1 VICRYYQQGQK
12 LNVADLN
19 LITVLIDRSET
30 ELTEVALNEWRTG
43 LNGPPHRHGQKEQ
56 IFFVVAGQGEIK
68 LGDEKFEGNINDFFY
83 VPSGLTHQTNSTGEG
98 PLQYLLFNAFANFDK
113 EGHATF
119 AEHIAKVKE
128 TRRKQADTQQADVTA
143 DEGAAQDKKGKYIH
157 ALETDRRFEI
167 PGGSIALLLD
177 RSEAERCEA
186 TVVTISADEKSPQL
200 SLEDEELTLF
210 VLSGTGSAMVG
221 DETTQ
226 VKKGDVLFVPRN
238 TAFGLQAG
246 PDGLRYL
253 SLGTIV
259 NPGKYASFEE
269 MLRNVIQ

>member
-1 VICRYYQQGQK
+1 VIHRYYEEGEK

-56 IFFVVAGQGEIK
+56 IFFVVSGAGKITIGGEA
-68 LGDEKFEGNINDFFY
+68 FEGKPQDLFY
-83 VPSGLTHQTNSTGEG
+83 VPSGVTHQTNSTGQE
-98 PLQYLLFNAFANFDK
+98 PLGYILFNAFSNFDK

-143 DEGAAQDKKGKYIH
+143 AEGAAQTKKGKFVSG
-157 ALETDRRFEI
+157 TSGGKRFDC
-167 PGGSIALLLD
+167 GFGSIVLLLD

-186 TVVTISADEKSPQL
+186 TVVSLPAGNKGDWL
-200 SLEDEELTLF
+200 SYEDQEQTLF
-210 VLSGTGSAMVG
+210 VLSGTGSVAVG
-221 DETTQ
+221 DETEP
-226 VKKGDVLFVPRN
+226 VKAGDVVFVPRN
-238 TAFGLQAG
+238 TAHSIEAAKEELCCLCLAT
-246 PDGLRYL
+246 LV
-253 SLGTIV
+253 TK
-259 NPGKYASFEE
+259 GKYAGFEE
-269 MLRNVIQ
+269 MYNDVAI